1 MRILSLTVCVG
12 CVRATKERE
21 KRKLI
26 SGHYLGGILRL
37 VICKLID
44 DGVLFLEQNTFKLGI
59 SYALDT
65 SLLSL
70 MESDPTKELSMII
83 DIFNHFFAL
92 EITLAEHQFLRALA
106 EFLSGDVLR
115 GSAVLRRS

>member
-1 MRILSLTVCVG
+1 MRILSLTVRVA

-37 VICKLID
+37 VICELID

-65 SLLSL
+65 SLSL

-83 DIFNHFFAL
+83 GIFNHFFAL
-92 EITLAEHQFLRALA
+92 EITLAERQFLRALA

-115 GSAVLRRS
+115 GSAVLQRL